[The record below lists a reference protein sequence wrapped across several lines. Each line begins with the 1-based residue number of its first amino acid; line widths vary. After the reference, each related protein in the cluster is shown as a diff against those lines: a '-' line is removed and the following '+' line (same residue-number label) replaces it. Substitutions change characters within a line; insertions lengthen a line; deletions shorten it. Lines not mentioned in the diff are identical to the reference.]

1 MKLDYYT
8 FRAVNAALGA
18 DDNDM
23 QQILTAGNMSFLCR
37 LHFDTDPV
45 SDTFGH
51 WVCLLDLI
59 SDDIDIAERSLV
71 LYPNTL
77 HFEGDEIY
85 TVSVT
90 SDLTE
95 IKHDDLQN
103 VFITIGVPANE

>member
-8 FRAVNAALGA
+8 FRAVNTALGA
-18 DDNDM
+18 DDNDL
-23 QQILTAGNMSFLCR
+23 QQLLTAGSITFLCN

-51 WVCLLDLI
+51 WICMLDLV
-59 SDDIDIAERSLV
+59 SDEIDIAERSLV

-77 HFEGDEIY
+77 HFEGDTYY
-85 TVSVT
+85 TVAVS
-90 SDLTE
+90 SELSE

-103 VFITIGVPANE
+103 VFITVGVPSDE